1 MSHSIEKLNIAIN
14 STVSNNTNNP
24 PDIDNASSVNNSLIS
39 SIIYQQNEKPLTK
52 RESDWLATETSSV
65 SSSLSGL
72 DWLTDEQKLKIS
84 QREALE
90 KESDDNDTQTQSSM
104 MNASSSI
111 FKKVVSGLIPS
122 KSPGAI
128 QSSNS
133 DEFLDSNQEV
143 VSGDNEIN
151 KESNVNKS
159 SANRYFFS
167 IFFLLGKI
175 FD

>member
-1 MSHSIEKLNIAIN
+1 MIN
-14 STVSNNTNNP
+14 S
-24 PDIDNASSVNNSLIS
+24 
-39 SIIYQQNEKPLTK
+39 IIFHQNEKPLTK

-84 QREALE
+84 QREVLE
-90 KESDDNDTQTQSSM
+90 KESDENETQTQSSV

-133 DEFLDSNQEV
+133 DDFLDSNQEV

-159 SANRYFFS
+159 SGNRYFFE
-167 IFFLLGKI
+167 FFIRKKM
-175 FD
+175 